1 MPAPA
6 LNWRG
11 RKLRRQAN
19 FCSRPG
25 PPLAQHPLGAIA
37 RGDATIYL
45 RLPTSATYQEN
56 IWDHASGWLIVHEAG
71 GKVTDVRGKPLDFSQ
86 GRTLKNNS
94 GVIATNGR
102 VHDEVLKAVAQVL
115 KL

>member
-1 MPAPA
+1 M
-6 LNWRG
+6 
-11 RKLRRQAN
+11 
-19 FCSRPG
+19 
-25 PPLAQHPLGAIA
+25 
-37 RGDATIYL
+37 
-45 RLPTSATYQEN
+45 
-56 IWDHASGWLIVHEAG
+56 HEAG

-102 VHDEVLKAVAQVL
+102 VHDEVLKVVAQVL